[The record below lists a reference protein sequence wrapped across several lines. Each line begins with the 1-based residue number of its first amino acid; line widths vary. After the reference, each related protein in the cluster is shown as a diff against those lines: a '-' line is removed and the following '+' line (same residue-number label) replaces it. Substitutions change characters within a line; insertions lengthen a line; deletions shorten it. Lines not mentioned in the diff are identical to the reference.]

1 MDANVIFKIFFTK
14 KYIKIIYIFYVLKFI
29 FNIKIL
35 KQFKNINFYKKQVRL
50 QTQIIFNVRRCGKFL
65 SQN

>member
-14 KYIKIIYIFYVLKFI
+14 KYIKIMYIFYVLKFI

-35 KQFKNINFYKKQVRL
+35 KQFKNINFYKK
-50 QTQIIFNVRRCGKFL
+50 TG
-65 SQN
+65 